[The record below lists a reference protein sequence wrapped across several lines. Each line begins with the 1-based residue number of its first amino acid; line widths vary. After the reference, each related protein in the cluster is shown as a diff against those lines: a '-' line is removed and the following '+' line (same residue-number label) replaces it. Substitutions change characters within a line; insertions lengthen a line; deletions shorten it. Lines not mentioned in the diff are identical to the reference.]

1 MVQEKHKTHSH
12 RPSIFSLSFGD
23 CFLDFMKEVHQRILE
38 KSKIAKNNQRKKAI
52 SVYSERRQELLK
64 IIKDPNT
71 SYDEK
76 REAQKKI
83 AKMPRDASPTRH
95 RNRCEVTG
103 RPRGT
108 LRKFGMSRNTFRDLA
123 LKGELPGI
131 KKASW

>member
-1 MVQEKHKTHSH
+1 
-12 RPSIFSLSFGD
+12 
-23 CFLDFMKEVHQRILE
+23 
-38 KSKIAKNNQRKKAI
+38 
-52 SVYSERRQELLK
+52 
-64 IIKDPNT
+64 
-71 SYDEK
+71 
-76 REAQKKI
+76 
-83 AKMPRDASPTRH
+83 MPRDASPTRH

>member
-1 MVQEKHKTHSH
+1 MAKT
-12 RPSIFSLSFGD
+12 
-23 CFLDFMKEVHQRILE
+23 
-38 KSKIAKNNQRKKAI
+38 SKIVKNNKRKRTI
-52 SVYSERRQELLK
+52 EVYAEKRQDLLK
-64 IIKDPNT
+64 IVKDPNT
-71 SYDEK
+71 SYEEK

-83 AKMPRDASPTRH
+83 ARMPRDASATRH

-123 LKGELPGI
+123 LKGELLGI

>member
-1 MVQEKHKTHSH
+1 MAKT
-12 RPSIFSLSFGD
+12 
-23 CFLDFMKEVHQRILE
+23 
-38 KSKIAKNNQRKKAI
+38 SKVVKNNKRLETSNFYYKK
-52 SVYSERRQELLK
+52 RTELLK
-64 IIKDPNT
+64 VIKDPNS
-71 SYDEK
+71 SYDDK

-83 AKMPRDASPTRH
+83 AKMPRDASATRH
-95 RNRCEVTG
+95 RNRCQVTG

>member
-1 MVQEKHKTHSH
+1 MQERFKVFIGAT
-12 RPSIFSLSFGD
+12 GED
-23 CFLDFMKEVHQRILE
+23 Y
-38 KSKIAKNNQRKKAI
+38 SKILSAFQI
-52 SVYSERRQELLK
+52 
-64 IIKDPNT
+64 
-71 SYDEK
+71 EK

-83 AKMPRDASPTRH
+83 AKMPRDASATRH

>member
-1 MVQEKHKTHSH
+1 MAK
-12 RPSIFSLSFGD
+12 
-23 CFLDFMKEVHQRILE
+23 
-38 KSKIAKNNQRKKAI
+38 KSKVVKNNKRLETSNFYYEKRK
-52 SVYSERRQELLK
+52 ELLK
-64 IIKDPNT
+64 VIKDPNS

-83 AKMPRDASPTRH
+83 SKMPRDASSTRH

>member
-1 MVQEKHKTHSH
+1 MAKT
-12 RPSIFSLSFGD
+12 
-23 CFLDFMKEVHQRILE
+23 
-38 KSKIAKNNQRKKAI
+38 SKVVKNNKRLETVGFYQDRRK
-52 SVYSERRQELLK
+52 ELLK
-64 IIKDPNT
+64 VIKDPNS

-83 AKMPRDASPTRH
+83 AKMPRDASASRH

-131 KKASW
+131 KKAFIGRVNDTSTISTNNIELVTFNNINSVSATLFK

>member
-1 MVQEKHKTHSH
+1 MAKT
-12 RPSIFSLSFGD
+12 
-23 CFLDFMKEVHQRILE
+23 
-38 KSKIAKNNQRKKAI
+38 SKIAKNNQRKRTI
-52 SVYSERRQELLK
+52 GVYSDRRQELLD
-64 IIKDPNT
+64 IIKDPET

-83 AKMPRDASPTRH
+83 AKQPRDASPTRH

-123 LKGELPGI
+123 LKVELPGI

>member
-1 MVQEKHKTHSH
+1 MAKT
-12 RPSIFSLSFGD
+12 
-23 CFLDFMKEVHQRILE
+23 
-38 KSKIAKNNQRKKAI
+38 SKIVKNNKRKRTI
-52 SVYSERRQELLK
+52 EVYAEKRQDLLK
-64 IIKDPNT
+64 IVKNPNT
-71 SYDEK
+71 SYEEK

-83 AKMPRDASPTRH
+83 ARMPRDASATRH

>member
-1 MVQEKHKTHSH
+1 MAKT
-12 RPSIFSLSFGD
+12 
-23 CFLDFMKEVHQRILE
+23 
-38 KSKIAKNNQRKKAI
+38 SKIVKNNKRKRTI
-52 SVYSERRQELLK
+52 EVYAEKRQDLLK
-64 IIKDPNT
+64 IVKDPNT
-71 SYDEK
+71 SYEEK

-83 AKMPRDASPTRH
+83 ARMPRDASATRH
-95 RNRCEVTG
+95 RNRCEVTV